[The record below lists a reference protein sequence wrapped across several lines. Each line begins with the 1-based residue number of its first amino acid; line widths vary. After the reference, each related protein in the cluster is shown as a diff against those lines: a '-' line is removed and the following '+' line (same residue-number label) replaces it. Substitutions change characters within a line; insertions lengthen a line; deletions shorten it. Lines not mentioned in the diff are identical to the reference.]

1 MRRWKL
7 FVSVLGA
14 AAGLSVLSAAL
25 PLNVSAEEVRNAFGT
40 MSKDSGK
47 PIDIE
52 SDTLTVYD
60 EKKLAVF
67 RGRVKAVQGA
77 TMLRAAQL
85 DVHYVGGA
93 NKLTGRPDP
102 KQEAAQTNTE
112 DGAGQGA
119 GGQPQIE
126 KIVARGDVI
135 VNGEENQTT
144 KSDELVYDVAAQKVT
159 VTGNVVINS
168 DEDQTTTSD
177 WAIYDVAGR
186 KAVVGGNV
194 ILSQGENVLKGD
206 RLHINHATGE
216 SRFENTGTT
225 PDGSRRIRALLLPKD
240 EDGIPGRGKKKKD
253 AAQSP

>member
-1 MRRWKL
+1 MSPRRL
-7 FVSVLGA
+7 SAAVLV
-14 AAGLSVLSAAL
+14 AGLSLFGAML
-25 PLNVSAEEVRNAFGT
+25 PGGASAEEIRNAFGT

-77 TMLRAAQL
+77 TMLRATQL

-102 KQEAAQTNTE
+102 KQEAPQATAE
-112 DGAGQGA
+112 ADAGKAA
-119 GGQPQIE
+119 GDQAQIE
-126 KIVARGDVI
+126 KIVARGHVI
-135 VNGEENQTT
+135 VNGEENQSTT
-144 KSDELVYDVAAQKVT
+144 SDELVYDVAAQTIT

-177 WAIYDVAGR
+177 WAIYDVAGQ

-206 RLHINHATGE
+206 RLHINIATGE

-240 EDGIPGRGKKKKD
+240 EGGKPGKDKKKKD
-253 AAQSP
+253 ASQSR